1 METADLDLPLVLDE
15 AQKELERTAISFVR
29 GNSPMTRVR
38 KLRDTKDETGFSR
51 ELWAQMAELGW
62 VGMNIPEAYGG
73 MGLGF
78 FELSIVL
85 EQLGRQLAP
94 EPFLSTV
101 LLASQVLLRGGSE
114 AQKQAHLPS
123 VAAGER
129 VLTVAYAEKGSRFAL
144 DRIATT
150 LTREGDHVVLTGEKI
165 QVLDG
170 HVADALIVS
179 ARSSAGVSLVIVPKD
194 TPGLTVVRQNRIDCR
209 NVAIVRLEGVRLPS
223 SAIVGD
229 EGKGL
234 PVLEQAMDVASIGL
248 AAESLGA
255 AEQAFEMTLEYIRTR
270 KQFNVA
276 IGSFQALQH
285 RASRIFIKL
294 ALTRSAVLAAAQSVD
309 RRPDSL
315 AEFATLA
322 KARAEETF
330 LDAVN
335 EAVQMHG
342 GVGVTDEHDIGFYL
356 KRARAVQA
364 TFGDATLQR
373 RRWAELQGY

>member
-1 METADLDLPLVLDE
+1 METADLELPLVLDE
-15 AQKELERTAISFVR
+15 AQKELERTVASFVR
-29 GNSPMTRVR
+29 GNAPIARVR
-38 KLRDTKDETGFSR
+38 KLRDTKDEVGFSR
-51 ELWAQMAELGW
+51 ALWAQMAELGW

-78 FELSIVL
+78 FELSVVL

-101 LLASQVLLRGGSE
+101 LLGAQVLLRGGSE
-114 AQKQAHLPS
+114 TQKQAYLPS
-123 VAAGER
+123 IAAGET
-129 VLTVAYAEKGSRFAL
+129 VVTVAYAEAKSRFAL
-144 DRIATT
+144 DRIETK
-150 LTREGDHVVLTGEKI
+150 LLREGDTLVLDGEKT

-179 ARSSAGVSLVIVPKD
+179 VKSAAGISLVLVPKD
-194 TPGLTVVRQNRIDCR
+194 TPGLTIVRQNRIDCR
-209 NVAIVRLEGVRLPS
+209 NVAIARFSNVRVPASFLLGNEG
-223 SAIVGD
+223 A
-229 EGKGL
+229 GL
-234 PVLEQAMDVASIGL
+234 SVLQQSVDIASIGL

-255 AEQAFEMTLEYIRTR
+255 AEQAFEMTLEYIRVR
-270 KQFNVA
+270 KQFGVPL
-276 IGSFQALQH
+276 GSFQALQH
-285 RASRIFIKL
+285 RVGRLFIKL

-309 RRPDSL
+309 HRPESL

-330 LDAVN
+330 IEVVN

-356 KRARAVQA
+356 KRARAVQT
-364 TFGDATLQR
+364 TFGDASAQR

>member
-15 AQKELERTAISFVR
+15 AQKELERTVASFVR

-101 LLASQVLLRGGSE
+101 LLAAQVLLRGGSE
-114 AQKQAHLPS
+114 AQKQAHLPA

-129 VLTVAYAEKGSRFAL
+129 VLTVAYAEKGSRFEL

-150 LTREGDHVVLTGEKI
+150 LTRDGDDIVLTGEKI

-179 ARSSAGVSLVIVPKD
+179 ARSSAGVSLVLVPKD
-194 TPGLTVVRQNRIDCR
+194 AAGMTVVRQNRIDCR
-209 NVAIVRLEGVRLPS
+209 NVAIVRLEGVRLPA

-234 PVLEQAMDVASIGL
+234 PVLREAMDIASIGL

-270 KQFNVA
+270 KQFNVPL
-276 IGSFQALQH
+276 GSFQALQH
-285 RASRIFIKL
+285 RASRVFIKL

-309 RRPDSL
+309 HRPDSL

-364 TFGDATLQR
+364 TFGDATVQR
-373 RRWAELQGY
+373 QRWAELQGY